1 MGINIPKID
10 VRSGGTLG
18 FAAAVVGGGVKH
30 LRKRSRDVSSSAEL
44 DLCAHCLLF
53 VTCKALSSLAVVVS
67 VLACQYDLLVAP
79 ECFGR

>member
-1 MGINIPKID
+1 MQASGYQEENWESLSLLSDITVVLMGINIPKID

-44 DLCAHCLLF
+44 DLCLPIAF
-53 VTCKALSSLAVVVS
+53 FLSRAKH
-67 VLACQYDLLVAP
+67 
-79 ECFGR
+79 